1 MSGESKNEV
10 AELAAQVR
18 GHLARLRERGTLRVP
33 AASAAPAPEEAPV
46 TAAVPTPAGGLTLAQ
61 IREELG
67 ECTRCKLHKGRT
79 NIVFGVGNPSADL
92 VFVGEA
98 PGFHEDQKAEPFVGD
113 AGQLLDKMIEAMG
126 WRRADVYIGNILK
139 CRPPGNRNPE
149 PDEVEQCEPF
159 LIKQLGAIAPRMIV
173 ALGKFAAQSLLR
185 QPNTPIS
192 ALRGKFHQYQGVKVM
207 PTYHPAFLLRQ
218 PGMKRVVW
226 EDLQL
231 VMQELERLG
240 IQPPNPNPKRR

>member
-1 MSGESKNEV
+1 
-10 AELAAQVR
+10 
-18 GHLARLRERGTLRVP
+18 
-33 AASAAPAPEEAPV
+33 
-46 TAAVPTPAGGLTLAQ
+46 
-61 IREELG
+61 
-67 ECTRCKLHKGRT
+67 
-79 NIVFGVGNPSADL
+79 
-92 VFVGEA
+92 
-98 PGFHEDQKAEPFVGD
+98 
-113 AGQLLDKMIEAMG
+113 
-126 WRRADVYIGNILK
+126 
-139 CRPPGNRNPE
+139 
-149 PDEVEQCEPF
+149 
-159 LIKQLGAIAPRMIV
+159 MIV

-240 IQPPNPNPKRR
+240 IQPPHPAKKPR